1 MRIHKLLSEN
11 GICSRRGAE
20 KLVAQGRVEING
32 HKATVGQD
40 ASAADVIHI
49 DGERIAILKRQ
60 PKYYLALN
68 KPRGYVTTM
77 DDELD
82 RKCITELVKDFP
94 VRVYPV
100 GRLDKDSE
108 GLLILTNDG
117 NFANYIMHPKN
128 HIPKTYRVTARPKVT
143 EEQLV
148 KLISGVTLDDGYVT
162 APASVAVDGEEEGRS
177 VLRIT
182 IIEGKNRQV
191 RRMCEAVGLEV
202 ARLKRVSVGPVKL
215 GMLQPGK
222 WRELTALEVG
232 AIRNAISTDPDE
244 PNPNR
249 RHKVH
254 FVDKRS
260 KKN

>member
-1 MRIHKLLSEN
+1 S
-11 GICSRRGAE
+11 
-20 KLVAQGRVEING
+20 
-32 HKATVGQD
+32 T
-40 ASAADVIHI
+40 
-49 DGERIAILKRQ
+49 
-60 PKYYLALN
+60 
-68 KPRGYVTTM
+68 
-77 DDELD
+77 
-82 RKCITELVKDFP
+82 
-94 VRVYPV
+94 
-100 GRLDKDSE
+100 
-108 GLLILTNDG
+108 
-117 NFANYIMHPKN
+117 
-128 HIPKTYRVTARPKVT
+128 
-143 EEQLV
+143 
-148 KLISGVTLDDGYVT
+148 
-162 APASVAVDGEEEGRS
+162 VAVDGEEEGKS

-182 IIEGKNRQV
+182 ITEGKNRQV